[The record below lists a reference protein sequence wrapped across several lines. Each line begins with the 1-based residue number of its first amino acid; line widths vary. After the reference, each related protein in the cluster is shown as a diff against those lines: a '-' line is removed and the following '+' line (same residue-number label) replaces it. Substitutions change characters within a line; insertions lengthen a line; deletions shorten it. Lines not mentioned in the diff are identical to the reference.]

1 MRYLRLYGAK
11 EQDRGNHH
19 SRKGCHRGGGSAKK
33 RRNRPGETVRLTPE
47 WFLWYGLKIGLTYDQ
62 TMDLPLGELLD
73 LVAIEQI
80 KHEGARLKHSAGDGE
95 EEFFALLN
103 RR

>member
-1 MRYLRLYGAK
+1 
-11 EQDRGNHH
+11 
-19 SRKGCHRGGGSAKK
+19 
-33 RRNRPGETVRLTPE
+33 
-47 WFLWYGLKIGLTYDQ
+47 
-62 TMDLPLGELLD
+62 MDLPLGELRD

-80 KHEGARLKHSAGDGE
+80 KHDGARLKHSAGDGE

>member
-1 MRYLRLYGAK
+1 
-11 EQDRGNHH
+11 
-19 SRKGCHRGGGSAKK
+19 
-33 RRNRPGETVRLTPE
+33 
-47 WFLWYGLKIGLTYDQ
+47 
-62 TMDLPLGELLD
+62 MDLPLGELLD
-73 LVAIEQI
+73 QI